1 MFRDTLQA
9 KDLTLQIFFQMAAK
23 SGYSAVPNIGI
34 PMALLSL
41 QNIHK
46 AFGAAPLLDDATL
59 QIERGERICLV
70 GRNGEGKSTLLKIV
84 NGDIEA
90 DAGEIIR
97 QPGLKIRRLRQNVP
111 GDLTETVEELV
122 FRGLEDPHDDHV
134 SHQAVDKAISL
145 VSLENALRFN
155 TLSGGQKRRA
165 LLAQALACE
174 PDILV
179 LDEPTNHLDIESIQ
193 WLENFLGRYKGTL
206 LFVTHDRAFLRKL
219 ATRIVELDR
228 GNLHSWACDYD
239 TYLKR
244 KAALLDGEAEQWAQ
258 FDKKLAQEEVWIRK
272 GIKARRTR
280 NEGRVRALEEMRKQ
294 RGQRRERTG
303 TVNMQL
309 VEAGVSG
316 RKVITAKDV
325 SYDYG
330 GLPILGH
337 LNTEI
342 MRGDKI
348 GIIGPN
354 GCGKSTLIKIL
365 LGQLVP
371 KSGTIDHGTKL
382 EVAYFDQHRA
392 TLDESKSVA
401 ENVSTDDFIQI
412 GDSKKHVLGYLQ
424 EFLFS
429 PDRAR
434 SPVSILSGGERNRLL
449 LAKLFTKA
457 SNVLVLDEP
466 TNDLDVETLELLEE
480 LLANYEGTLLL
491 VSHDRAFLNNVVTS
505 TMVFEGAG
513 RIGEYAGGYDDW
525 LLQSKG
531 TGAGSPEKREL
542 PAQEKKVAT
551 RKLSNKERE
560 ELKNLPK
567 RIEQLEEE
575 LEALHQAM
583 NDPTFYQKPKDE
595 ITAATERAE
604 AIPSE
609 LEKSFERW
617 EELEGL

>member
-1 MFRDTLQA
+1 
-9 KDLTLQIFFQMAAK
+9 
-23 SGYSAVPNIGI
+23 
-34 PMALLSL
+34 MALLSL
-41 QNIHK
+41 QNLHK

-59 QIERGERICLV
+59 QIERGERICVV
-70 GRNGEGKSTLLKIV
+70 GRNGAGKSTLLKIIE
-84 NGDIEA
+84 GALEA

-97 QPGLKIRRLRQNVP
+97 QPGLKVRRLRQNVP
-111 GDLTETVEELV
+111 NNLTGTIEKLV
-122 FRGLEDPHDDHV
+122 FQGLDNPHDDWA
-134 SHQAVDKAISL
+134 SHQAADKAISL
-145 VSLENALRFN
+145 VGLENELRFQE
-155 TLSGGQKRRA
+155 LSGGQKRRA
-165 LLAQALACE
+165 LLAQALVCE

-193 WLENFLGRYKGTL
+193 WMESFLGRYKGTL
-206 LFVTHDRAFLRKL
+206 IFVTHDRAFLRKL

-228 GNLHSWACDYD
+228 GRLHSWACDYD

-280 NEGRVRALEEMRKQ
+280 NEGRVRALEQMRND
-294 RGQRRERTG
+294 RSQRRERTG
-303 TVNMQL
+303 TVSMQV

-316 RKVITAKDV
+316 RKVIVGKGISQSYNGVPFIENLDV
-325 SYDYG
+325 
-330 GLPILGH
+330 
-337 LNTEI
+337 EI

-365 LGQLVP
+365 LGELKP
-371 KSGTIDHGTKL
+371 DAGTVDHGTKL

-392 TLDESKSVA
+392 TLDETKTVA
-401 ENVSTDDFIQI
+401 ENVSADDTIAI
-412 GDSKKHVLGYLQ
+412 GNSKKHVLGYLQ
-424 EFLFS
+424 DFLFA

-434 SPVSILSGGERNRLL
+434 QPVSVLSGGERNRLL

-491 VSHDRAFLNNVVTS
+491 VSHDRSFLNNVVTS
-505 TMVFEGAG
+505 TMVFEGNG

-525 LLQSKG
+525 LQQRHEASG
-531 TGAGSPEKREL
+531 TRQEAT
-542 PAQEKKVAT
+542 PAKQEKKKAT

-567 RIEQLEEE
+567 LIEQLEAELEE
-575 LEALHQAM
+575 LQQAM
-583 NDPTFYQKPKDE
+583 TDPAFYQKTKDE
-595 ITAATERAE
+595 IAAANTRAE
-604 AIPSE
+604 EIPKK
-609 LEKSFERW
+609 LEEAFERW
-617 EELEGL
+617 EELEGLQ

>member
-1 MFRDTLQA
+1 
-9 KDLTLQIFFQMAAK
+9 
-23 SGYSAVPNIGI
+23 
-34 PMALLSL
+34 MALLSL

-46 AFGAAPLLDDATL
+46 AFGAAPLLNDATL
-59 QIERGERICLV
+59 QVERGERICLV

-84 NGDIEA
+84 NGDLEP

-97 QPGLKIRRLRQNVP
+97 QPGLKVSRLRQNVP
-111 GDLTETVEELV
+111 DHISCTIEELV
-122 FRGLEDPHDDHV
+122 LQGLQDPHDDYV

-145 VSLENALRFN
+145 VSLENNLKFN
-155 TLSGGQKRRA
+155 ELSGGQKRRA
-165 LLAQALACE
+165 LLAQALVCE

-193 WLENFLGRYKGTL
+193 WLENFLGRYRGTL
-206 LFVTHDRAFLRKL
+206 LFVTHDRTFLRKL

-239 TYLKR
+239 TYLQR
-244 KAALLDGEAEQWAQ
+244 KEALLDGEAGQWAQ
-258 FDKKLAQEEVWIRK
+258 FDKKLAQEEIWIRK

-280 NEGRVRALEEMRKQ
+280 NEGRVRALEKMRSE

-303 TVNMQL
+303 TVNMQV
-309 VEAGVSG
+309 VEAGLSG
-316 RKVITAKDV
+316 RKVIRAKHV
-325 SYDYG
+325 SYDYDD
-330 GLPILGH
+330 LSIITNLDV
-337 LNTEI
+337 EI

-365 LGQLVP
+365 LGQLEPRV
-371 KSGTIDHGTKL
+371 GTVVHGTKL

-392 TLDESKSVA
+392 LLDESKSVA
-401 ENVSTDDFIQI
+401 ENIAADEFITI

-424 EFLFS
+424 DFLFA

-434 SPVSILSGGERNRLL
+434 QKVEVLSGGERNRLL

-491 VSHDRAFLNNVVTS
+491 VSHDRSFLNHVVTS
-505 TMVFEGAG
+505 TLVFEGDG
-513 RIGEYAGGYDDW
+513 NIGEYAGGYDDW
-525 LLQSKG
+525 LLQKSEVRNQKPETSK
-531 TGAGSPEKREL
+531 
-542 PAQEKKVAT
+542 PAEKKKAT
-551 RKLSNKERE
+551 KKLTNKERE
-560 ELKNLPK
+560 ELKKLPK
-567 RIEQLEEE
+567 LIEE
-575 LEALHQAM
+575 LEAEQETLHQTMA
-583 NDPTFYQKPKDE
+583 DPAFYQQTKEE
-595 ITAATERAE
+595 IAVATARAE
-604 AIPSE
+604 AIPNI
-609 LEKSFERW
+609 LEEAFERW
-617 EELEGL
+617 EELERL

>member
-1 MFRDTLQA
+1 
-9 KDLTLQIFFQMAAK
+9 
-23 SGYSAVPNIGI
+23 
-34 PMALLSL
+34 MALLSL

-46 AFGAAPLLDDATL
+46 AFGAAPLLNDATL
-59 QIERGERICLV
+59 QVERGERICLV

-84 NGDIEA
+84 NGDLEP

-97 QPGLKIRRLRQNVP
+97 QPGLKVSRLRQNVP
-111 GDLTETVEELV
+111 DHISCTIEELV
-122 FRGLEDPHDDHV
+122 FQGLQDPHDDYV

-145 VSLENALRFN
+145 VSLENNLKFN
-155 TLSGGQKRRA
+155 ELSGGQKRRA
-165 LLAQALACE
+165 LLAQALVCE

-193 WLENFLGRYKGTL
+193 WLENFLGRYRGTL
-206 LFVTHDRAFLRKL
+206 LFVTHDRTFLRKL

-239 TYLKR
+239 TYLQR
-244 KAALLDGEAEQWAQ
+244 KEALLDGEAGQWAQ
-258 FDKKLAQEEVWIRK
+258 FDKKLAQEEIWIRK

-280 NEGRVRALEEMRKQ
+280 NEGRVRALEKMRSE

-303 TVNMQL
+303 TVNMQV
-309 VEAGVSG
+309 VEAGLSG
-316 RKVITAKDV
+316 RKVIRAKHV
-325 SYDYG
+325 SYDYDD
-330 GLPILGH
+330 LSIITNLDV
-337 LNTEI
+337 EI

-365 LGQLVP
+365 LGQLEPRV
-371 KSGTIDHGTKL
+371 GTVVHGTKL

-392 TLDESKSVA
+392 LLDESKSVA
-401 ENVSTDDFIQI
+401 ENIAADEFITI

-424 EFLFS
+424 DFLFA

-434 SPVSILSGGERNRLL
+434 QKVEVLSGGERNRLL

-491 VSHDRAFLNNVVTS
+491 VSHDRSFLN
-505 TMVFEGAG
+505 
-513 RIGEYAGGYDDW
+513 
-525 LLQSKG
+525 
-531 TGAGSPEKREL
+531 
-542 PAQEKKVAT
+542 
-551 RKLSNKERE
+551 
-560 ELKNLPK
+560 
-567 RIEQLEEE
+567 
-575 LEALHQAM
+575 
-583 NDPTFYQKPKDE
+583 
-595 ITAATERAE
+595 
-604 AIPSE
+604 
-609 LEKSFERW
+609 
-617 EELEGL
+617 